1 MRKIHIFIVSCK
13 LQSTVIAKIKISCI
27 DITNYMPFLLF
38 GLAFFG
44 GTPLPETILI
54 IYIYVHCTHYGP
66 NQVKCQ
72 LIILSI
78 FDAMNFRKMLEIHC
92 IKNKARMTCHVGVGS
107 EGLFWQ
113 CLMFVSSYKECLTS
127 DRSFLVFFLHFPL
140 FLSALTQKKFSIYFF
155 IRSGFV

>member
-13 LQSTVIAKIKISCI
+13 LQSTTVIAKIKISYI

-54 IYIYVHCTHYGP
+54 SYIYVHCTHYGP

-92 IKNKARMTCHVGVGS
+92 INSKMLEVKSQH
-107 EGLFWQ
+107 
-113 CLMFVSSYKECLTS
+113 LT
-127 DRSFLVFFLHFPL
+127 
-140 FLSALTQKKFSIYFF
+140 
-155 IRSGFV
+155 